1 MGIIASPFHWYCY
14 ILSDLASCTQTH
26 FSMHGIAHTAARM
39 GLLLTSCLSTL
50 KFNLMEVIQENLDSN
65 SHLWMKVLC
74 GGISWVLMTI
84 RVILRRI
91 NQTKNPKMPRS
102 IQGRIMRQKATRS
115 GIRISLKPK
124 PMVYINRL
132 GNLLSLGQFE
142 TSAEVQ
148 TEHLTWGSIHVF
160 SQTSVCLD
168 FDLNNRK

>member
-1 MGIIASPFHWYCY
+1 
-14 ILSDLASCTQTH
+14 
-26 FSMHGIAHTAARM
+26 
-39 GLLLTSCLSTL
+39 
-50 KFNLMEVIQENLDSN
+50 
-65 SHLWMKVLC
+65 
-74 GGISWVLMTI
+74 
-84 RVILRRI
+84 
-91 NQTKNPKMPRS
+91 MPRG

-142 TSAEVQ
+142 ISAEDQ